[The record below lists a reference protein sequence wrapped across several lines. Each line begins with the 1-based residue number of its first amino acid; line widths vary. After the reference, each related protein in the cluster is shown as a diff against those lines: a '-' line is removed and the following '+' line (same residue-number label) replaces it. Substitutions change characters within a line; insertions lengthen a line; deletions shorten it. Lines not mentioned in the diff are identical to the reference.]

1 MVENTGDFKT
11 HIVKELHS
19 ELELS
24 KQRIASL
31 KEELHLALTKS
42 ALHEAGFKKLAF
54 ESTVKEFNLHKKE
67 SDIAT
72 YRDREVDLIKEVDR
86 LSSELSLIQEKLNT
100 KEEVDHII
108 HHDIRSAL
116 VEWVYVADLLLD
128 AGDLSPKSR
137 QLLEEGKMSGARM
150 LSLVDFNLSLYKI
163 ENGEFELEPVAIDA
177 LEVVKAIIT
186 QNKRL
191 INRKNITFLPVVSDI
206 GEGESAFYV
215 YGNELLT
222 FNILNNL
229 IVNAV
234 EAAGV
239 DSEVTVSFEKKEH
252 YAITIRNSGEV
263 PEHIRDVFFNKFV
276 SHGKKRGT
284 GIGTYSAMLMAKAQN
299 GDIVLDCSEPGA
311 TTVIVKFQEIPGI

>member
-1 MVENTGDFKT
+1 MIINTGDFKE

-19 ELELS
+19 ELDLS

-31 KEELHLALTKS
+31 KEELHAALTKS
-42 ALHEAGFKKLAF
+42 AVHEAGFKKLAF
-54 ESTVKEFNLHKKE
+54 ESTVKDFTLHKTE

-72 YRDREVDLIKEVDR
+72 YRDREADLIREVDR

-116 VEWVYVADLLLD
+116 VDWVYVADLLLD
-128 AGDLSPKSR
+128 DGDLSPKSR
-137 QLLEEGKMSGARM
+137 ELLEEGKMSGARM
-150 LSLVDFNLSLYKI
+150 ISLVDFNLSLYKI

-177 LEVVKAIIT
+177 LEVVKKIIM

-191 INRKNITFLPVVSDI
+191 INRKNITFVPVVSDLEN
-206 GEGESAFYV
+206 GDSAFFV
-215 YGNELLT
+215 YGNDLLT

-234 EAAGV
+234 EASDI
-239 DSEVTVSFEKKEH
+239 DSDVTVSFEKKEH
-252 YAITIRNSGEV
+252 YAIRIRNSGEV

-284 GIGTYSAMLMAKAQN
+284 GIGTYSAMLMAKAQK
-299 GDIVLDCSEPGA
+299 GDIILDCSEPGA
-311 TTVIVKFQEIPGI
+311 TTVIVKFQEIPGE